1 MSSILSTLLKIYKKQ
16 LNLLIMRT
24 AEICPTC
31 ATYTNAVC
39 VLYDGPT
46 VLTNINVDPLDSLDA
61 ALVNINTVVGEI
73 QNNTPA
79 KVFIAS
85 ISQSDVD
92 GPEVN
97 YVIKNTFD
105 DDIDFNPLGVGNY
118 SIVSVLNEF
127 TLNKT
132 VISISCGSTTVP
144 KFVGASAINSSS
156 ATLKTFNSSGVAA
169 DSLLN
174 NDIIKIEVYS

>member
-1 MSSILSTLLKIYKKQ
+1 
-16 LNLLIMRT
+16 MRT

-39 VLYDGPT
+39 VLYDGPA
-46 VLTNINVDPLDSLDA
+46 VLTNINVSPLNSLDT

-73 QNNTPA
+73 QNNIPA
-79 KVFIAS
+79 KVFIVN
-85 ISQSDVD
+85 ISQSNID
-92 GPEVN
+92 GPEVIN
-97 YVIKNTFD
+97 VIKNTFD
-105 DDIDFNPLGVGNY
+105 DEIDFNYTSVGVY
-118 SIVSVLNEF
+118 SIVSVANEF

-132 VISISCGSTTVP
+132 FISISCGSTTVP
-144 KFVGASAINSSS
+144 KFVGVSAINVSS

-174 NDIIKIEVYS
+174 NDILRIEIYP

>member
-1 MSSILSTLLKIYKKQ
+1 
-16 LNLLIMRT
+16 MRT

-85 ISQSDVD
+85 ISQSGFDNE
-92 GPEVN
+92 PTVN
-97 YVIKNTFD
+97 NVIKNTF
-105 DDIDFNPLGVGNY
+105 VGL
-118 SIVSVLNEF
+118 ITFTVSGIGEYFVNSVNNEF

-132 VISISCGSTTVP
+132 VISIINGSATTV
-144 KFVGASAINSSS
+144 KFPGASAFTTSQGII
-156 ATLKTFNSSGVAA
+156 KTFNSSGVAA